1 MRKNL
6 LQAFPDKVQVV
17 FKDFPLESI
26 HPWARAASNLGRCI
40 YKQDAQA
47 FWKYHDWI
55 YENQEG
61 MTTENLNSKVMAW
74 APTGGVDAIQLGRC
88 VESKASDAD
97 VAQNMSEG
105 RALGV
110 DATPTL
116 YMNGRKLVGA
126 MEWPIMQ
133 QLITLEIEHQAA
145 AAKCEEACVVN
156 IPKIGGK

>member
-1 MRKNL
+1 
-6 LQAFPDKVQVV
+6 
-17 FKDFPLESI
+17 
-26 HPWARAASNLGRCI
+26 
-40 YKQDAQA
+40 
-47 FWKYHDWI
+47 
-55 YENQEG
+55 
-61 MTTENLNSKVMAW
+61 MAW